1 MGNKKQS
8 PIFVKII
15 KKIVTMGTIISKEQ
29 NWILTIPKAL
39 ISDKEIKKI
48 MDLLKFYELVKD
60 SEMTEK
66 KAWQLSEDIKEQWW
80 LDNKNRIMAKINA
93 A

>member
-1 MGNKKQS
+1 
-8 PIFVKII
+8 
-15 KKIVTMGTIISKEQ
+15 MGTIVSKEQ

-48 MDLLKFYELVKD
+48 MNLLKFYELVEG

-66 KAWQLSEDIKEQWW
+66 KAWELSEDIKEQWW

>member
-1 MGNKKQS
+1 MG
-8 PIFVKII
+8 
-15 KKIVTMGTIISKEQ
+15 MIISKDQ

-39 ISDKEIKKI
+39 ISDTEIKKI
-48 MDLLKFYELVKD
+48 MDLLKFYELVKE

-80 LDNKNRIMAKINA
+80 LDNKSRIMAKIDA

>member
-1 MGNKKQS
+1 
-8 PIFVKII
+8 
-15 KKIVTMGTIISKEQ
+15 MGTIVSKEQ

-48 MDLLKFYELVKD
+48 MDLLKFYELVKG

-66 KAWQLSEDIKEQWW
+66 KAWELSEDIKEQWW
-80 LDNKNRIMAKINA
+80 LDNKSRIMAKINA

>member
-1 MGNKKQS
+1 
-8 PIFVKII
+8 
-15 KKIVTMGTIISKEQ
+15 MGTIVSQGQ

-39 ISDKEIKKI
+39 ISDTQIQKI
-48 MDLLKFYELVKD
+48 MDLMKFYDLVKD

-80 LDNKNRIMAKINA
+80 LNNKERILAKINA

>member
-1 MGNKKQS
+1 
-8 PIFVKII
+8 
-15 KKIVTMGTIISKEQ
+15 MGTIISKEQ

-48 MDLLKFYELVKD
+48 MDLLKFYELVKA

-66 KAWQLSEDIKEQWW
+66 KKRGNCPKTSKNSGGLTIKTVSWRKSTPHESH
-80 LDNKNRIMAKINA
+80 R
-93 A
+93 

>member
-1 MGNKKQS
+1 
-8 PIFVKII
+8 
-15 KKIVTMGTIISKEQ
+15 MGTIVSKEQ

-48 MDLLKFYELVKD
+48 MDLLKFYELVKG

-80 LDNKNRIMAKINA
+80 SDNKSRIMAKINA

>member
-1 MGNKKQS
+1 
-8 PIFVKII
+8 
-15 KKIVTMGTIISKEQ
+15 MGTIVSKGQ
-29 NWILTIPKAL
+29 NWVLTIPKAL

-48 MDLLKFYELVKD
+48 MDLLKFYELFKD

>member
-1 MGNKKQS
+1 
-8 PIFVKII
+8 
-15 KKIVTMGTIISKEQ
+15 MGTIVSQGQ

-39 ISDKEIKKI
+39 ISDAEIQKI
-48 MDLLKFYELVKD
+48 MDLMKFYDLVKD

-66 KAWQLSEDIKEQWW
+66 KAWQLSEEIKDAWW
-80 LDNKNRIMAKINA
+80 LDNKDRIMAKINA

>member
-1 MGNKKQS
+1 
-8 PIFVKII
+8 
-15 KKIVTMGTIISKEQ
+15 MGTIVGQGQ

-39 ISDKEIKKI
+39 ISDVEIQKI
-48 MDLLKFYELVKD
+48 LDLMKFYELVKN

-66 KAWQLSEDIKEQWW
+66 KAWQLSEDIKESWW
-80 LDNKNRIMAKINA
+80 LNNKEHIMAKINA